1 MAFISNRNMTLGDQV
16 IERGQVIPQSV
27 IDAIPP
33 LRYNSLLRVKHIVEV
48 PDDEQGELCD
58 ICGEGPFVRLARHVT
73 AKHDTGPAVDMPEA
87 ASFPDGIDISDG
99 TGEITVTHS
108 LLEEE

>member
-73 AKHDTGPAVDMPEA
+73 AKHDVDVSELKG
-87 ASFPDGIDISDG
+87 SFPDGIDISDG